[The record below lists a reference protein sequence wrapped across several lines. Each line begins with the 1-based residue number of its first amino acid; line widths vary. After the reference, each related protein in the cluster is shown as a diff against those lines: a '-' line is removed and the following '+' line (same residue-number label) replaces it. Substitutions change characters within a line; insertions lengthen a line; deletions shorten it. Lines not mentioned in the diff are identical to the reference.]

1 MSDLAM
7 ILGLLVVGGVVVVVL
22 NAFVVRGYRDA
33 VAEPSTC
40 PKCRKRRPG
49 QFCSRC
55 GHKKF

>member
-1 MSDLAM
+1 MSDLVK
-7 ILGLLVVGGVVVVVL
+7 ILMVLLFFAGMVIVL
-22 NAFVVRGYRDA
+22 YHFVALGYRDA

-40 PKCRKRRPG
+40 PRCRKRRPG